1 MATLFLICYGFLF
14 LLKDIFCKKP
24 QEPYSATKPK
34 EEKTTIC
41 DFSQEDIT
49 YFEELIDLDND

>member
-1 MATLFLICYGFLF
+1 MATLFLIFYALF
-14 LLKDIFCKKP
+14 LLCKDLVCNNTKTPKA
-24 QEPYSATKPK
+24 ETKP
-34 EEKTTIC
+34 IC